1 MGSRFL
7 LALLFLTA
15 SAVAQPPKITSFV
28 NSATLDTNFGPGSG
42 LVIYGTFTPHSA
54 GRDYSITVGGQTTGI
69 NVAADG
75 VFILATV
82 PPTAPPGAQTLVITY
97 LGQASN
103 PLPINLAALAPEFG
117 GRSVTI
123 AGTLTPPEFSIYR
136 PFSHAA
142 LNGQYVTP
150 VSQAARGE
158 ILSANISGIGA
169 DFPPAV
175 TPIVTVAGETA
186 NVVQANGSAGYATI
200 YFEVPND
207 APLGID
213 PVIATVAGVASNT
226 AGLPVGAAPAIASV
240 VNGASFRSTGVVAPG
255 SIVSVF
261 GAGFGSPDNLAAF
274 PSTSPSG
281 VSVLFGGTPAPIFA
295 LAGTVGQINV
305 LVPMESQNGQVN
317 VTIQDSGGTSA
328 AYSATVVSATPGMFF
343 FTDPLVPSRHNAVAA
358 TANTAWFSMPLSM
371 AASMGLP
378 TNCSALNP
386 ASVCAQ
392 PAHPGDYLQLYVTG
406 LGRATVN
413 GDPNGALLPTGS
425 VAPVSGSPLYQTLLT
440 PSVTIGGQPATVL
453 FSGLGPGYSGLYQV
467 DVQIPANT
475 PVGDDVPIQIVCGG
489 IADSATIALAN
500 K

>member
-1 MGSRFL
+1 MGPRMLF
-7 LALLFLTA
+7 ALLFLTA
-15 SAVAQPPKITSFV
+15 SAVAQPPKITGFI
-28 NSATLDTNFGPGSG
+28 NLATLDTNFGPGSE
-42 LVIYGTFTPHSA
+42 LVIYGTFTTPSA
-54 GRDYSITVGGQTTGI
+54 GRDYTITVGSQSGGI

-75 VFILATV
+75 LYILATI
-82 PPTAPPGAQTLVITY
+82 PPTATAGAQTLAITY
-97 LGQASN
+97 QGQASN
-103 PLPINLAALAPEFG
+103 ALPINVAALAPEFSG
-117 GRSVTI
+117 ESDTI
-123 AGTLTPPEFSIYR
+123 SGPQVPPQFSIYE

-142 LNGQYVTP
+142 VNGQYVTP

-158 ILSANISGIGA
+158 VLSANITGIGA

-175 TPIVTVAGETA
+175 TPTVTVAGENA
-186 NVVQANGSAGYATI
+186 SVVQASGSAGRVTI
-200 YFEVPND
+200 YFVVPND

-213 PVIATVAGVASNT
+213 PVIATVAGVTSNT
-226 AGLPVGAAPAIASV
+226 AGLPVGSAPAIASV

-261 GAGFGSPDNLAAF
+261 GAGFGSENNLGAF
-274 PSTSPSG
+274 PSTSPNG
-281 VSVLFGGTPAPIFA
+281 VSVLFGSTPAPIFA
-295 LAGTVGQINV
+295 LAGSVGQINV

-317 VTIQDSGGTSA
+317 VTIQDSGGTSPG
-328 AYSATVVSATPGMFF
+328 YSATVVSAAPGMFF

-358 TANTAWFSMPLSM
+358 IANTAWFSMPLSM
-371 AASMGLP
+371 AANMGLP

-425 VAPVSGSPLYQTLLT
+425 VAPVSGSPLYQTVLT
-440 PSVTIGGQPATVL
+440 PSVTIGSQPATVL

-475 PVGDDVPIQIVCGG
+475 PVGDDVLIQIVCNG

>member
-1 MGSRFL
+1 MGPRVLFT
-7 LALLFLTA
+7 LLFLTA
-15 SAVAQPPKITSFV
+15 AAVAQPPKITSFV

-42 LVIYGTFTPHSA
+42 LVILGTFTPHSA
-54 GRDYSITVGGQTTGI
+54 GRDYTITVGGQTTGI

-82 PPTAPPGAQTLVITY
+82 PPTAPAGAQTLVITY
-97 LGQASN
+97 LGQSSN
-103 PLPINLAALAPEFG
+103 ALPINLAALAPEFG
-117 GRSVTI
+117 GTSVTI
-123 AGTLTPPEFSIYR
+123 SGAQTPPQYSIYR

-142 LNGQYVTP
+142 NGQYVTP
-150 VSQAARGE
+150 LSQAARGE

-169 DFPPAV
+169 DIPPAV
-175 TPIVTVAGETA
+175 TPTVTVAGETA
-186 NVVQANGSAGYATI
+186 DVVQTNGAAGYVTI
-200 YFEVPND
+200 YFAVPND

-213 PVIATVAGVASNT
+213 PVVATLAGVTSNT
-226 AGLPVGAAPAIASV
+226 ASLPVGSAPAIGGIL
-240 VNGASFRSTGVVAPG
+240 NGASFGSAGVVAPG

-274 PSTSPSG
+274 PSTSPNG
-281 VSVLFGGTPAPIFA
+281 VSILFGNTPAPVFA
-295 LAGTVGQINV
+295 LVGSVGQINV
-305 LVPMESQNGQVN
+305 LVPMESQNGQTS
-317 VTIQDSGGTSA
+317 VTVQDSGGASLPF
-328 AYSATVVSATPGMFF
+328 SATVVPAAPGMFF
-343 FTDPLVPSRHNAVAA
+343 YTDPLVPSRHNAVAA
-358 TANTAWFSMPLSM
+358 TANTAWFAMPLSM
-371 AASMGLP
+371 AANMGLP
-378 TNCSALNP
+378 TNCSALSAAN
-386 ASVCAQ
+386 VCAQ

-425 VAPVSGSPLYQTLLT
+425 VAPVSGSPLYLTVLT

-489 IADSATIALAN
+489 IADSATIALA
-500 K
+500 KK